1 MTFINR
7 NISFWQIL
15 SQDENYGV
23 EFEYSI
29 SSSSFQDSKVQGEKY
44 VWMAGSWTEC
54 SEACGGGSRTRN
66 VDCRASS
73 TKEITSELLC
83 TAEEKPLSQEEC
95 NIDECKVS
103 LIGLNNMPNFQL

>member
-1 MTFINR
+1 MF
-7 NISFWQIL
+7 FQIL

-29 SSSSFQDSKVQGEKY
+29 TSSSFQDSKVRGEKY
-44 VWMAGSWTEC
+44 EWMTGGWTEC
-54 SEACGGGSRTRN
+54 SDACGGGSRTRN

-83 TAEEKPLSQEEC
+83 TAEEKPPSREDC
-95 NIDECKVS
+95 NTEECKVR
-103 LIGLNNMPNFQL
+103 LFGFKK